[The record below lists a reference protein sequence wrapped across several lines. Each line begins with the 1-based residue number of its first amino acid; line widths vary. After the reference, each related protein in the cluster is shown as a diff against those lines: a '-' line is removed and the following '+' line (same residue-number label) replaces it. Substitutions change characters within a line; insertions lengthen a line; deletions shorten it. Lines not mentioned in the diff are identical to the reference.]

1 MTIHR
6 NVTPFREGTGHAYD
20 IRNPQSAI
28 RIAASLGFA
37 GIVHAAD
44 LKVTLRH
51 KVGRPVKNAVIIVKA
66 ARTDLQRL
74 GQATS
79 QDQTVLSSSLRLSF

>member
-1 MTIHR
+1 
-6 NVTPFREGTGHAYD
+6 
-20 IRNPQSAI
+20 
-28 RIAASLGFA
+28 
-37 GIVHAAD
+37 VHAAD